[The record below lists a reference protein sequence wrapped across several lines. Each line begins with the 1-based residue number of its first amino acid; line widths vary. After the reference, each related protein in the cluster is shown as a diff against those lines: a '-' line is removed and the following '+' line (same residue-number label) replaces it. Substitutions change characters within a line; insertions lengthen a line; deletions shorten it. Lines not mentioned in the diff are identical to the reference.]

1 MKLLKIIEHTSRN
14 TTQLTAK
21 QKDLASP
28 CNINRYAFGIQ
39 KESMIKLVAKL
50 TNIRM
55 VLGAEKYNAFRKHG
69 KSQDNWTCDWS
80 KVEQLCSDWLE
91 NVE

>member
-1 MKLLKIIEHTSRN
+1 VKLLQIIEHTFRN

-21 QKDLASP
+21 QKDFASP

-50 TNIRM
+50 ANIRM
-55 VLGAEKYNAFRKHG
+55 VLGAENIMPLESTG
-69 KSQDNWTCDWS
+69 KVKTTGLVIGQR
-80 KVEQLCSDWLE
+80 
-91 NVE
+91 